1 MLPQLQFVGP
11 FVKFLSLFI
20 VLFLYQEEWGAR
32 MKRLHHALVSVSD
45 KTGIENLA
53 RELVKLGAT
62 LLSTG
67 GTAKT
72 LRAAGLTVVDVSTYT
87 GSPEILD
94 GRVKTL
100 HPKIHGGLL
109 GRRSSESHVK
119 QMEEQ
124 SITPIDVVIVNLYPF
139 ESTVAKPECTFE
151 EAIENID
158 IGGPS
163 MLRSA
168 AKNHEDVVVVVDP
181 ADYSRVLD
189 SLKSGEVPLTL
200 RRELALKVFQHT
212 SRYDALIASYLERQ
226 IQRQPSSEEKFPQR
240 LFLHFDREEILR
252 YGENPHQQGAFYRE
266 RSTIEPCV
274 SRGTQLHGKA
284 MSYNNFLD
292 ANSALELVKEF
303 SETAVVIIKHNNPC
317 GVALGKTAVEA
328 YVKARE
334 TDPVSAF
341 GGVIACNRPVDMEL
355 AKEVTSTFV
364 EVLVAPEFSEEALAE
379 LKRKKDLRLL
389 SVGSLDSSVREGWDL
404 KKLVG
409 GLIVQDRDLGSL
421 PDLRTLKVPTR
432 RHPTEEE
439 YAACAFA
446 WKVCKHVKS
455 NAIVYAKA
463 TQTVGIGAGQMSRV
477 DSVKLAEMK
486 ASLPVAGCV
495 MASDAFFP
503 FRDGIDAAAK
513 AGITTVIQ
521 PGGSIRDEEVVKAA
535 DDHNMAMILTGM
547 RHFRH

>member
-1 MLPQLQFVGP
+1 MAG
-11 FVKFLSLFI
+11 I
-20 VLFLYQEEWGAR
+20 
-32 MKRLHHALVSVSD
+32 KRALISVSD
-45 KTGIENLA
+45 KTSVVELA
-53 RELVKLGAT
+53 KGLEALGAEI
-62 LLSTG
+62 LSTG

-72 LRAAGLTVVDVSTYT
+72 LRDAGVTVTDVAAYT

-109 GRRSSESHVK
+109 GRRSVPAHVDQMK
-119 QMEEQ
+119 QHD
-124 SITPIDVVIVNLYPF
+124 IGPIDVVVVNLYPF
-139 ESTVAKPECTFE
+139 EATIAKPNCHFDD
-151 EAIENID
+151 AIENID

-181 ADYSRVLD
+181 SDYARVLEA
-189 SLKSGEVPLTL
+189 LKANTVTHAL
-200 RRELALKVFQHT
+200 RRELAMKVFQHT
-212 SRYDALIASYLERQ
+212 ARYDSLIAGYLEKQMRAG
-226 IQRQPSSEEKFPQR
+226 EVKFPRILSLQYE
-240 LFLHFDREEILR
+240 LAETLR

-266 RSTIEPCV
+266 FNSTEPSV
-274 SRGTQLHGKA
+274 SRGKILHGKA

-292 ANSALELVKEF
+292 ANAALELAKEYD
-303 SETAVVIIKHNNPC
+303 ECAAAIIKHNNPC
-317 GVALGKTAVEA
+317 GVALGSSPVEA

-341 GGVIACNRPVDMEL
+341 GGVIAFNRPVDL
-355 AKEVTSTFV
+355 AVAKEVTATFV
-364 EVLVAPEFSEEALAE
+364 EVVIAPTFAVDALAE

-389 SVGSLDSSVREGWDL
+389 EVGPLTKVKQEGYDL

-409 GLIVQDRDLGSL
+409 GLIVQDRDLGGL
-421 PDLRTLKVPTR
+421 GDLRGLPVPTMR
-432 RHPTEEE
+432 KPTDAE

-455 NAIVYAKA
+455 NAIIYAKPR
-463 TQTVGIGAGQMSRV
+463 QTVGIGAGQMSRV
-477 DSVKLAEMK
+477 DSVKLAAMK
-486 ASLPVAGCV
+486 ARLPMKGCV

-503 FRDGIDAAAK
+503 FRDGLDAAAQ
-513 AGITTVIQ
+513 AGITAVIQ
-521 PGGSIRDEEVVKAA
+521 PGGSIRDGEVIKAA
-535 DDHNMAMILTGM
+535 DEQGLAMILTGM

>member
-1 MLPQLQFVGP
+1 MAG
-11 FVKFLSLFI
+11 I
-20 VLFLYQEEWGAR
+20 ER
-32 MKRLHHALVSVSD
+32 ALISVSD
-45 KTGIENLA
+45 KTGVVEMARGLA
-53 RELVKLGAT
+53 SLGAEI
-62 LLSTG
+62 LSTG
-67 GTAKT
+67 GTAKA
-72 LRAAGLTVVDVSTYT
+72 LREAGVPVTDVAAYT

-109 GRRSSESHVK
+109 GRRAVPAHVDQMK
-119 QMEEQ
+119 QHN
-124 SITPIDVVIVNLYPF
+124 IGRIDVVVVNLYPF
-139 ESTVAKPECTFE
+139 EATIAKPNCHFE

-181 ADYSRVLD
+181 ADYTRVLEA
-189 SLKSGEVPLTL
+189 LRGGTVTQAL

-212 SRYDALIASYLERQ
+212 AGYDGVIAGYLEKQ
-226 IQRQPSSEEKFPQR
+226 MQGTEVKFPKTLSLQFE
-240 LFLHFDREEILR
+240 LAETLR

-266 RSTIEPCV
+266 LHSTEPSV
-274 SRGTQLHGKA
+274 SHGKILHGKA

-292 ANSALELVKEF
+292 ANSALELAKEF
-303 SETAVVIIKHNNPC
+303 DETAVAIIKHNNPC
-317 GVALGKTAVEA
+317 GVALGTTPVEA

-341 GGVIACNRPVDMEL
+341 GGVIAFNRPIDL
-355 AKEVTSTFV
+355 AAAKEITSTFV
-364 EVLVAPEFSEEALAE
+364 EVVIAPSFAADALAE

-389 SVGSLDSSVREGWDL
+389 EVGPLTKVKQEGYDL

-409 GLIVQDRDLGSL
+409 GLIVQDRDLGKL
-421 PDLRTLKVPTR
+421 GDVKALQVPTVR
-432 RHPTEEE
+432 KPTQEE

-446 WKVCKHVKS
+446 WIVCKHVKS
-455 NAIVYAKA
+455 NAIIYARSG
-463 TQTVGIGAGQMSRV
+463 QTVGIGAGQMSRV
-477 DSVKLAEMK
+477 DSVKLAGMK
-486 ASLPVAGCV
+486 AQLPVKGCV

-503 FRDGIDAAAK
+503 FRDGLDAAAQ
-513 AGITTVIQ
+513 AGITAVIQ
-521 PGGSIRDEEVVKAA
+521 PGGSIRDAEVIKAA
-535 DDHNMAMILTGM
+535 DEHGIAMIFTGM

>member
-1 MLPQLQFVGP
+1 MAG
-11 FVKFLSLFI
+11 I
-20 VLFLYQEEWGAR
+20 ER
-32 MKRLHHALVSVSD
+32 ALISVSD
-45 KTGIENLA
+45 KTGVIEMAKGLA
-53 RELVKLGAT
+53 ALGAEI
-62 LLSTG
+62 LSTG
-67 GTAKT
+67 GTAKA
-72 LRAAGLTVVDVSTYT
+72 LREAGVAVTDVAAYT

-109 GRRSSESHVK
+109 GRRSVPTHVA
-119 QMEEQ
+119 QMQEHG
-124 SITPIDVVIVNLYPF
+124 IGPIDVVVVNLYPF
-139 ESTVAKPECTFE
+139 EATISKLDCSFD

-181 ADYSRVLD
+181 SDYTRVLEA
-189 SLKSGEVPLTL
+189 LKAGAVTREL
-200 RRELALKVFQHT
+200 RRELAMKVFQHT
-212 SRYDALIASYLERQ
+212 ARYDSLIAGYLETWVQ
-226 IQRQPSSEEKFPQR
+226 GSEGKFPAILSLQFER
-240 LFLHFDREEILR
+240 VETLR

-266 RSTIEPCV
+266 LRSREASV
-274 SRGTQLHGKA
+274 SRAKVLHGKA
-284 MSYNNFLD
+284 MSYNNYLD

-303 SETAVVIIKHNNPC
+303 EETAVVIIKHNNPC
-317 GVALGKTAVEA
+317 GVALGATPVEA

-341 GGVIACNRPVDMEL
+341 GGVIAFNRPVDL
-355 AKEVTSTFV
+355 AAAKEITSTFV
-364 EVLVAPEFSEEALAE
+364 EVVVAPGYADDALAE

-389 SVGSLDSSVREGWDL
+389 DVGPLAKATQEGLDL

-421 PDLRTLKVPTR
+421 GDLRALNVPTMR
-432 RHPTEEE
+432 KPTDEE

-455 NAIVYAKA
+455 NAIVYARPG
-463 TQTVGIGAGQMSRV
+463 QTVGIGAGQMSRV
-477 DSVKLAEMK
+477 DSVKLAGMK
-486 ASLPVAGCV
+486 AVLPVKGCV

-503 FRDGIDAAAK
+503 FRDGIDAAAQ
-513 AGITTVIQ
+513 AGITAVIQ
-521 PGGSIRDEEVVKAA
+521 PGGSIRDQEVIKAA
-535 DDHNMAMILTGM
+535 DEYQMAMILTGM